1 MNEKLIISNIKKLR
15 ELKGISRLTIAKKM
29 NMSVSGYSKIERG
42 EIELTVNK
50 FSKIAEIIDHS
61 VYEIIGFDSN
71 NIQIESY
78 EKKPIETN
86 TELDCMKIINQIQSL
101 QEEINNI
108 KKIQSKQLKYLPKQI
123 KN

>member
-61 VYEIIGFDSN
+61 VYEIMGFDSN

-101 QEEINNI
+101 QEEIKNI